1 MKPSEVIGRLLA
13 YESRKGPTS
22 TPPKKQKGI
31 ALKASKVEKEE
42 NDDSDEEMAL
52 LMRRFKKFYK
62 SEKKGFG
69 SKGQDF
75 KKKTPFKKFE
85 PRQEKTERKRVRCY
99 ECGGI
104 GHFAPECANHVNK
117 KKGKVMAATWSGS
130 DDSNEGDES
139 SDDKELMA
147 NFIAFASSIKA
158 KVLMK
163 KKMRVKRKL
172 TQVMMAIHL
181 TPLMEKWIGWILE
194 TTWSSLRIL
203 G

>member
-1 MKPSEVIGRLLA
+1 
-13 YESRKGPTS
+13 
-22 TPPKKQKGI
+22 
-31 ALKASKVEKEE
+31 
-42 NDDSDEEMAL
+42 MAL

-85 PRQEKTERKRVRCY
+85 PRQENTEKKGVRCF

-104 GHFAPECANHVNK
+104 GHFAPDCANHVNK

-139 SDDKELMA
+139 SDDEELMA
-147 NFIAFASSIKA
+147 NFIAFTSSHKSKSASKEENKS
-158 KVLMK
+158 
-163 KKMRVKRKL
+163 
-172 TQVMMAIHL
+172 
-181 TPLMEKWIGWILE
+181 
-194 TTWSSLRIL
+194 
-203 G
+203 